1 MQAMQGTVEQLGGVK
16 SAVSQEI
23 ADLARIIAEVRAL
36 AADAR
41 AGVGQQATELTA
53 ALAAAR
59 ADGVAVTEEIQNQ
72 AADIAGVVEQ
82 VNQRMAEIGNLLDGR
97 AESLVSAADRALSRA
112 GELGA
117 VFEMQSAML
126 GGAVTQAA
134 TAAEDLAQHL
144 RAESEG
150 LAQAAAVIAE
160 RTEALQRSQQR
171 TVRDQFLRSASSMID
186 ELNTLALDIH
196 RLLDSDIPEDI
207 WKAFRQG
214 DRSVFAR
221 RLFRLKDSYT
231 IPAIEQRYD
240 RDDRFRDMVTRYMGK
255 FEDLL
260 RESNTADPESVLNAT
275 FITADVGKLY
285 LVLSR
290 SLDRAGHRKAS

>member
-1 MQAMQGTVEQLGGVK
+1 VAE
-16 SAVSQEI
+16 
-23 ADLARIIAEVRAL
+23 LARIIGEVRSL
-36 AADAR
+36 AAEAR
-41 AGVGQQATELTA
+41 QGLGRETTELTT
-53 ALAAAR
+53 ALEAAR
-59 ADGVAVTEEIQNQ
+59 VDGTAVSEEIHNQ
-72 AADIAGVVEQ
+72 AADLTSVVEE
-82 VNQRMAEIGNLLDGR
+82 VNQRMAEIGSLLDSR
-97 AESLVSAADRALSRA
+97 AESLITAADRALARA

-117 VFEMQSAML
+117 VFEMQASML

-134 TAAEDLAQHL
+134 TAAEGLAGHL
-144 RAESEG
+144 RSESEH

-160 RTEALQRSQQR
+160 RTEALQRNQQR
-171 TVRDQFLRSASSMID
+171 TVRDQFLRTASSMID

-196 RLLDSDIPEDI
+196 RLLDADIPEDI
-207 WKAFRQG
+207 WKGFHAG

-221 RLFRLKDSYT
+221 RLFRLKDAYT
-231 IPAIEQRYD
+231 IPAIEQRFD
-240 RDDRFRDMVTRYMGK
+240 RDDRFRDMVSRYMNK

-290 SLDRAGHRKAS
+290 SLDRGGHRKAG

>member
-1 MQAMQGTVEQLGGVK
+1 
-16 SAVSQEI
+16 
-23 ADLARIIAEVRAL
+23 
-36 AADAR
+36 
-41 AGVGQQATELTA
+41 
-53 ALAAAR
+53 
-59 ADGVAVTEEIQNQ
+59 
-72 AADIAGVVEQ
+72 
-82 VNQRMAEIGNLLDGR
+82 
-97 AESLVSAADRALSRA
+97 
-112 GELGA
+112 
-117 VFEMQSAML
+117 
-126 GGAVTQAA
+126 
-134 TAAEDLAQHL
+134 
-144 RAESEG
+144 
-150 LAQAAAVIAE
+150 
-160 RTEALQRSQQR
+160 
-171 TVRDQFLRSASSMID
+171 MID

-231 IPAIEQRYD
+231 IPAIEQRFD
-240 RDDRFRDMVTRYMGK
+240 RDDRFRDMVSRYMNK